1 MATYSVM
8 TGSGVNAY
16 PADLAG
22 LYAVQATLDFTDI
35 NSGAG
40 TVQNDIVQ
48 LIQVPANTQV
58 LGVSFSVTTASS
70 NMADF
75 DLGDGDDV
83 DGYVDGASMATVN
96 DGASV
101 PGALTVASPSTFPN
115 NTVAFA
121 VGKFYTAADT
131 IDLKQNTNAT
141 VVTGVLK
148 VKAVM
153 IDLNMY

>member
-1 MATYSVM
+1 MSTYSVM

-16 PADLAG
+16 PAELAG

-35 NSGAG
+35 NSGSG

-48 LIQVPANTQV
+48 LIQVPANTLV
-58 LGVSFSVTTASS
+58 LGLSFSVTTASS

-75 DLGDGDDV
+75 DIGDGDV
-83 DGYVDGASMATVN
+83 TDGYVDGASMATVN
-96 DGASV
+96 DGCSWK
-101 PGALTVASPSTFPN
+101 TTFNEATPN
-115 NTVAFA
+115 TTLDGMSL
-121 VGKFYTAADT
+121 GKFYTAADT

-153 IDLNMY
+153 IDLNIY

>member
-1 MATYSVM
+1 M

-22 LYAVQATLDFTDI
+22 LYAVQATLDFTEI
-35 NSGAG
+35 NSGSG

-48 LIQVPANTQV
+48 LIQIPANTLV

-70 NMADF
+70 NMTDF
-75 DLGDGDDV
+75 DIGDGTTT
-83 DGYVDGASMATVN
+83 DGYIDGASMATVN
-96 DGASV
+96 DGCSWV
-101 PGALTVASPSTFPN
+101 TTFNEAAPN
-115 NTVAFA
+115 TTLDGMSL
-121 VGKFYTAADT
+121 GKFYTAADT

-153 IDLNMY
+153 IDLNIY

>member
-1 MATYSVM
+1 MSTYSVM

-22 LYAVQATLDFTDI
+22 LYAVQATLDFTEI
-35 NSGAG
+35 NSGSG

-48 LIQVPANTQV
+48 LIQIPANTLV

-70 NMADF
+70 NMTDF
-75 DLGDGDDV
+75 DIGDGTTT
-83 DGYVDGASMATVN
+83 DGYIDGASMATVN
-96 DGASV
+96 DGCSWV
-101 PGALTVASPSTFPN
+101 TTFNEAAPN
-115 NTVAFA
+115 TTLDGMSL
-121 VGKFYTAADT
+121 GKFYTAADT

-153 IDLNMY
+153 IDLNIY